1 MSWCCLEGGCL
12 KMIHEDIFMFLDYDQ
27 IKETG
32 DDLLPTSHPVRA
44 QEEITSM
51 AQETG
56 RTEHWIFQ
64 TELKETEFVY
74 VHSVHN
80 IFVLVIEVEK
90 NNFTPQ
96 NTVASIKVYC

>member
-1 MSWCCLEGGCL
+1 
-12 KMIHEDIFMFLDYDQ
+12 
-27 IKETG
+27 
-32 DDLLPTSHPVRA
+32 
-44 QEEITSM
+44 M

-56 RTEHWIFQ
+56 RTEHWTFQ

-96 NTVASIKVYC
+96 NTVVSIKVYC